1 MMKAGVIIT
10 GDGGI
15 LVVTKCSSFEDPDL
29 VDALRGKGINKYIAF
44 EVPLDLVE
52 KQYGQH
58 YSLTMHDR
66 TQSDILRVVDVDGQR
81 IFKNFPLK
89 TFGRPVCR
97 DEMLIHR
104 KAA

>member
-10 GDGGI
+10 GGGGI
-15 LVVTKCSSFEDPDL
+15 LVLTKCGSFDDPDL
-29 VDALRGKGINKYIAF
+29 VDALREKGISKYIAF

-58 YSLTMHDR
+58 YSITMSDR
-66 TQSDILRVVDVDGQR
+66 KQADILRVVDVDGQR
-81 IFKNFPLK
+81 VFKNFPL
-89 TFGRPVCR
+89 TVFGRPVCW
-97 DEMLIHR
+97 EAPGILR